1 MVTDVVPPEE
11 LDAATMTLAEK
22 LASGPTV
29 ATGLSKHLLDAAH
42 RRTFAEQL
50 AEEERAGKVCAKT
63 ADHAEGLAAANEK
76 RTPQFVGH

>member
-1 MVTDVVPPEE
+1 MVTEVVAPEE
-11 LDAATMTLAEK
+11 LETTTMALAEK
-22 LASGPTV
+22 LASGPTI
-29 ATGLSKHLLDAAH
+29 ATGLAKQLLDAAY

-76 RTPQFVGH
+76 RVPQFTGH